1 MSKTRPIVLCA
12 LALLLAGVLPLAAQQ
27 AAPPDYLT
35 DEEIQK
41 VRDTQESDK
50 RVLLFLSFAA
60 LRLAKFEQAL
70 AAKPAVH
77 VDDLTEMIDHY
88 INAIDDATSNLE
100 IALDRGGVDLSK
112 VRREMEKQA
121 AAFLERLERI
131 NAAKDKRLEEFQFT
145 WDDSREATQ
154 EFLEVAKNIPEGMIP
169 PKQPAPI
176 RAEEEQGKPQPGAPT
191 LRKKDE
197 PPKPP
202 PSGPAPPRP
211 PEPPK
216 PQPPPPLARHGAA

>member
-1 MSKTRPIVLCA
+1 MSKRTPLVLCV
-12 LALLLAGVLPLAAQQ
+12 LVLAGMLPLAAQQ

-35 DEEIQK
+35 EEEVQK
-41 VRDTQESDK
+41 VRDTQEPDK
-50 RVLLFLSFAA
+50 RVLLFLEFAA

-70 AAKPAVH
+70 ASKPPVH
-77 VDDLTEMIDHY
+77 VDDLTEMIDHFVS
-88 INAIDDATSNLE
+88 AIDDATSNLE
-100 IALDRGGVDLSK
+100 IALDRGGVDLGK
-112 VRREMEKQA
+112 VRKEMEKQVV
-121 AAFLERLERI
+121 AFLERLERI

-145 WDDSREATQ
+145 WDDSREAAR

-169 PKQPAPI
+169 PKQPTPV
-176 RAEEEQGKPQPGAPT
+176 RAEEEEGKPQPGAPT

-197 PPKPP
+197 APKPP

-216 PQPPPPLARHGAA
+216 PQPPPPIGSHGAA

>member
-1 MSKTRPIVLCA
+1 MSKSRPTVLRV
-12 LALLLAGVLPLAAQQ
+12 LILVLAGILPVAAQQ

-35 DEEIQK
+35 DEEVQK
-41 VRDTQESDK
+41 VRDTQEPDK
-50 RVLLFLSFAA
+50 RVLLFLEFAA

-77 VDDLTEMIDHY
+77 VDDLTEMIDHFV
-88 INAIDDATSNLE
+88 NAIDDATSNLE

-112 VRREMEKQA
+112 ARKEMEKQV
-121 AAFLERLERI
+121 AAFLERLEKI

-145 WDDSREATQ
+145 WDDSLEAAR
-154 EFLEVAKNIPEGMIP
+154 EFLEVAKTIPEGMIP
-169 PKQPAPI
+169 PKQPAPV
-176 RAEEEQGKPQPGAPT
+176 RAEEEEGKPQPGAPT
-191 LRKKDE
+191 LRKKEE

-211 PEPPK
+211 PQPPK
-216 PQPPPPLARHGAA
+216 PQPPPPSAGHGAA